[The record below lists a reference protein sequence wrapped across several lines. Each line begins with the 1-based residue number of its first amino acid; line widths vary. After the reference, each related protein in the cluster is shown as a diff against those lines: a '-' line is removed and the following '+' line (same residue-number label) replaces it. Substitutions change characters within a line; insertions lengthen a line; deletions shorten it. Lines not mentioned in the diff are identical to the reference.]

1 MIWVSQRREGRRKGG
16 RRRNKT
22 ATWRTVLPQTRKH
35 HGIYRHLRGK
45 AASALSSASP
55 FPRHTALRR
64 LRYPLNPNR
73 HGPSQ
78 LFPSRTRH
86 LFAFTGPGQRLRTAS
101 GSPRAST
108 AILIL
113 ADLTTRTGAMHR
125 PFTLPRVRSWWTLRC
140 QDGRVS
146 VVRRMD
152 RTRRG
157 SGRGVV
163 PGTDGGVIQ
172 NTPVDVGDG
181 SWKENL
187 ILRCVGILLGTS
199 RYMSAFLFLA
209 GELSSMVQFN
219 LQDERHTLQPWFA
232 CY

>member
-1 MIWVSQRREGRRKGG
+1 MIWVLQRREGRRKGG

-22 ATWRTVLPQTRKH
+22 AIWRTVLPQTRKH
-35 HGIYRHLRGK
+35 HGIYGHLRGK
-45 AASALSSASP
+45 AASALSSASL
-55 FPRHTALRR
+55 FPRR
-64 LRYPLNPNR
+64 LQHPPNPNR
-73 HGPSQ
+73 HGPSP
-78 LFPSRTRH
+78 LFPRTRH

-108 AILIL
+108 VILIL

-172 NTPVDVGDG
+172 NTAVDVGDG

-219 LQDERHTLQPWFA
+219 LQDEQHTLQPWFV